1 LGIGA
6 TVSVFSK
13 NLQQSKQQF
22 LSRGFQSS
30 VSSKLHF
37 GLGNDTK
44 IDSIIVDWKNNK
56 SQKISHLKINSTLNI
71 NYKNA
76 LTNTPYKIPKA
87 PLFTSVN
94 PSEIG
99 INYQQKENTFNDFDL
114 QLLLPQKQSEKGA
127 ALVVADINNDG
138 LDDFFIGNAAG
149 QKASIYRQTTAGNF
163 IETNKVLFDSEKQFE
178 DTDATFLDIDTDG
191 DLDLYVTS
199 GGYELEN
206 TSKFLEDRLYINN
219 GKGSFKKRNIPSI
232 TSTTKGIAFADFDQ
246 DGDQD
251 IFVGSNAKHG
261 QYPLSD
267 IPYFLENKNGTYT
280 NVIDEKFD
288 DISSLRMINDAIF
301 SDFDADGDLDLLVV
315 GEWMPVTFY
324 ENKNNKFFLK
334 KMDKISNINGWFQTI
349 TASDLDQDGHVD
361 YLIGNWGKNNKFH
374 PTKEKPLHIY
384 ADYFDANNSFDIA
397 LSKVS
402 KTGGLLPIRGKECS
416 TQQTPFLN
424 NKIKTF
430 KDFASASMTEI
441 YGSEKLENATHF
453 MAHSFASIL
462 LKNNGNGQ
470 FEIQELPNEAQF
482 SPTLGIEV
490 ADINNDGFLDIFG
503 VGNVYD
509 TEVET
514 IRYDAS
520 KGYILLGNE
529 TGSYEFLKDESYFNH
544 KEAKAIKKIVIKGI
558 LHFIIF
564 NKNNKIT
571 LLKTNKNKL

>member
-1 LGIGA
+1 
-6 TVSVFSK
+6 
-13 NLQQSKQQF
+13 
-22 LSRGFQSS
+22 
-30 VSSKLHF
+30 
-37 GLGNDTK
+37 
-44 IDSIIVDWKNNK
+44 
-56 SQKISHLKINSTLNI
+56 
-71 NYKNA
+71 
-76 LTNTPYKIPKA
+76 
-87 PLFTSVN
+87 
-94 PSEIG
+94 
-99 INYQQKENTFNDFDL
+99 
-114 QLLLPQKQSEKGA
+114 
-127 ALVVADINNDG
+127 
-138 LDDFFIGNAAG
+138 
-149 QKASIYRQTTAGNF
+149 
-163 IETNKVLFDSEKQFE
+163 
-178 DTDATFLDIDTDG
+178 
-191 DLDLYVTS
+191 
-199 GGYELEN
+199 
-206 TSKFLEDRLYINN
+206 
-219 GKGSFKKRNIPSI
+219 
-232 TSTTKGIAFADFDQ
+232 
-246 DGDQD
+246 
-251 IFVGSNAKHG
+251 
-261 QYPLSD
+261 
-267 IPYFLENKNGTYT
+267 
-280 NVIDEKFD
+280 
-288 DISSLRMINDAIF
+288 MINDAIF

-334 KMDKISNINGWFQTI
+334 KMDKISNMNGWFQTI

-490 ADINNDGFLDIFG
+490 SDINNDGFLDIFG

-564 NKNNKIT
+564 NKNNEIT
-571 LLKTNKNKL
+571 LLKTNKNQL